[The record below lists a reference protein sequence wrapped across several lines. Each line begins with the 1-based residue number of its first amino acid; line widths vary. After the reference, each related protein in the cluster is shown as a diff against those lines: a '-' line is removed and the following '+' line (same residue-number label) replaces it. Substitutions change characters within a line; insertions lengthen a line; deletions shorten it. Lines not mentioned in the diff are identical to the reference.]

1 MSNPDLR
8 RVDLNLLVLFEALM
22 LERQVGRAASRL
34 HMSQSGASYALARLR
49 ELVGDPLFLP
59 HPKGVH
65 PTPRA
70 LEMAAAVDQMLA
82 LARTTLARAERF
94 NPRQA
99 QRSFTLGATDYVS
112 FVLLPPLMERL
123 RHEAPGVDLRLRPID
138 RDSALADLD
147 RGSLDLAVGLLPNP
161 PDRIRVT
168 PLFEERLVCVAR
180 LGHPLLE
187 GAMTPDAFAAAPQLL
202 VSPRGDP
209 FGPADEALEALGLK
223 RRVVV
228 TAPHF
233 LVAPFLLQT
242 TDLVALLVERVAK
255 RFGEMAELAIQPL
268 PLPVPPWT
276 LSLLQREDR
285 ANEPPLAWLASMVAS
300 VSASLR

>member
-1 MSNPDLR
+1 MSKPDLR

-22 LERQVGRAASRL
+22 AERHVGRAASRL

-82 LARTTLARAERF
+82 LARATLRRDARF
-94 NPRQA
+94 DPRHA
-99 QRSFTLGATDYVS
+99 RHSFTLGATDYVS
-112 FVLLPPLMERL
+112 FVLLPPLVERL
-123 RHEAPGVDLRLRPID
+123 RREAPGIDLRVRPID
-138 RDSALADLD
+138 RDSVLADLD
-147 RGSLDLAVGLLPNP
+147 RGVLDLAVGLLPDP
-161 PDRIRVT
+161 PERIRAT
-168 PLFEERLVCVAR
+168 PLFEERLVCAAR
-180 LGHPLLE
+180 RGHPLFDT
-187 GAMTPDAFAAAPQLL
+187 APTPEAFAETPQLL

-209 FGPADEALEALGLK
+209 LGPADEALDALGLK

-233 LVAPFLLQT
+233 LVAPFVLQT
-242 TDLVALLVERVAK
+242 SDLLALLAERVAR
-255 RFGEMAELAIQPL
+255 RFAETAALDVRPL
-268 PLPVPPWT
+268 PIVIPRWT
-276 LSLLQREDR
+276 LSLLHRGDR
-285 ANEPPLAWLASMVAS
+285 ASEPALAWLSAIITS
-300 VSASLR
+300 VSMGLT